1 MHCAKYVELPHYYNL
16 REVNKYSILILLLLI
31 AQHIHAQQLSGIWS
45 GKISRRAYS
54 DLNASV
60 ENLEIQ
66 LTQSGNK
73 LSGNSFVF
81 SDNNRFVLYRIEGQR
96 KRKQKTI
103 LLQELGRPA
112 YVLPDNFSPCEKVFD
127 LKYYKIGKT
136 QYLTGTWGGKGTFG
150 DDTTCFSNEEL
161 LVVLQK
167 IKKPDYP
174 IESFVGQKL
183 VSYYT
188 KPRNNKR
195 NTQIEGDTSFI
206 EYFPVTQVKP
216 VLEDSSLADRKLDI
230 QQILKVQDS
239 TIKVILYDNAIVD
252 DDTVSIFVNKIPVLV
267 KQRISDKAL
276 PFFIKATEPGKPIE
290 ILMQAENLGSIPP
303 NTALMI
309 VESGS
314 KRYEVRLSS
323 GYEKHAV
330 IIITY
335 APE

>member
-1 MHCAKYVELPHYYNL
+1 
-16 REVNKYSILILLLLI
+16 VNKYSILILILFT

-45 GKISRRAYS
+45 GKISRRAS
-54 DLNASV
+54 AGLNAAV
-60 ENLEIQ
+60 ESLEIQ
-66 LTQSGNK
+66 LTQSGNE
-73 LSGNSFVF
+73 LTGNSFAF
-81 SDNNRFVLYRIEGQR
+81 KDTSRFVLYRVEGQR

-103 LLQELGRPA
+103 RLQELGRPA

-136 QYLTGTWGGKGTFG
+136 QYLTGTWGGRGTFG
-150 DDTTCFSNEEL
+150 DDTTCFPDEEL

-174 IESFVGQKL
+174 IENFVGEKL
-183 VSYYT
+183 IRYYT

-195 NTQIEGDTSFI
+195 NTEIEEDNTFT
-206 EYFPVTQVKP
+206 ENFPVDQVKP

-239 TIKVILYDNAIVD
+239 TIKIILYDNAIID

-314 KRYEVRLSS
+314 KRYEVRLRS
-323 GYEKHAV
+323 GFEKHAV

-335 APE
+335 SPN